1 MNLSKS
7 DRVFPIVNG
16 LFLIIACL
24 TMIAP
29 LIHLAAISLSSPVY
43 ANAKLV
49 YLWPKGFNLSVYEQI
64 FGMDTLWRALGIS
77 IYMCLMG
84 TLIFLLLTT
93 SLSYSLSRSIM
104 PGRKWIL
111 KFILVTFVFT
121 SPLIP
126 NYLLIKSLGMENT
139 LWALIIP
146 GALNA
151 FSVIIMKTFLQG
163 ISSELFDAAKMD
175 GCSEYGIYARIAI
188 PLSKPVIAT
197 LSLFYVVGMWNSYF
211 GALIYIRSKELY
223 PLQLV
228 LRSLI
233 LEQDMG
239 GAAPAAVEVAMEA
252 TPEMMKAGVILFT
265 TIPILVV
272 YPFLQKY
279 FVKGALL
286 GSLKE

>member
-1 MNLSKS
+1 MPTYKS
-7 DRVFPIVNG
+7 DRVFQWVNG
-16 LFLIIACL
+16 LFLILACL

-49 YLWPKGFNLSVYEQI
+49 YLWPKGFNLTVYEQI
-64 FGMDTLWRALGIS
+64 FGMDTLWRALGVS
-77 IYMCLMG
+77 VYMCIMG
-84 TLIFLLLTT
+84 ILVFLILTT
-93 SLSYSLSRSIM
+93 SISYSLSRPIM
-104 PGRKWIL
+104 PGRRL
-111 KFILVTFVFT
+111 VLRAILVTFVFT

-126 NYLLIKSLGMENT
+126 NYLVIKSLGMENT
-139 LWALIIP
+139 LWALIVP
-146 GALNA
+146 GALGA
-151 FSVIIMKTFLQG
+151 YSVIIMKTFLQG
-163 ISSELFDAAKMD
+163 ISSELFDAAKID
-175 GCSEYGIYARIAI
+175 GCSEYGIYARIAL

-197 LSLFYVVGMWNSYF
+197 LSLFHVVGLWNAYF
-211 GALIYIRSKELY
+211 GALIYIRDKKLY

-233 LEQDMG
+233 LEQDTSG
-239 GAAPAAVEVAMEA
+239 TTTISTEVAMEA

-265 TIPILVV
+265 TIPILMV

>member
-1 MNLSKS
+1 MPTYKS
-7 DRVFPIVNG
+7 DRAFNIING
-16 LFLIIACL
+16 LFLIAACL

-29 LIHLAAISLSSPVY
+29 LIHLAAVSVSSPVY

-77 IYMCLMG
+77 VYMCIMG
-84 TLIFLLLTT
+84 TLAFLLFTT
-93 SLSYSLSRSIM
+93 SLSYSLSRPSM
-104 PGRKWIL
+104 PGRSL
-111 KFILVTFVFT
+111 VLRGILVTFVFT

-146 GALNA
+146 GALGA
-151 FSVIIMKTFLQG
+151 YSVIIMKTFLQG
-163 ISSELFDAAKMD
+163 ISSELMDAAKID
-175 GCSEYGIYARIAI
+175 GCTEFGIYAKMAL

-197 LSLFYVVGMWNSYF
+197 LSLFHVVGLWNSYF
-211 GALIYIRSKELY
+211 SALIYIRSKELY

-233 LEQDMG
+233 LDNESAESMG
-239 GAAPAAVEVAMEA
+239 VDVSMEA
-252 TPEMMKAGVILFT
+252 TPEMMKAGVILFA
-265 TIPILVV
+265 TIPILLV